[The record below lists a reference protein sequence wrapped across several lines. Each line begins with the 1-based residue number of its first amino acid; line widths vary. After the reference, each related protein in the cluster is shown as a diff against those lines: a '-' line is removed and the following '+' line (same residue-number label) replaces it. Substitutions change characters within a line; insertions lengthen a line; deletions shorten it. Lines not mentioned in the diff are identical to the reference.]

1 MKMGLLMIGGEMS
14 DILTTALQFAAQG
27 ICVVPVATDGSKRP
41 GIASWKEYQNRRPT
55 TDELIAWF
63 SNSQGVGVICGAVSG
78 NLEML
83 ELEGRAVAAKMH
95 KEIKEIAENSGLGD
109 LWSRLNDGYVETT
122 PSGGIHWLYRIDGEV
137 PGNTKLSRRPGENGG
152 VDVLAETRG
161 EGGFVI
167 VAPTAGTCHPS
178 GGQWR
183 ILVGGPDTIPT
194 LTRDE
199 RDALHDLFAI
209 FDELPKADF
218 IAEEIARKSDGP
230 VTPGDDYN
238 ARVSWHQILEPLGWS
253 SVYTNREGVTAWRR
267 PGKSIGISA
276 TTNHAGTDKFYCFS
290 TSTIF
295 DAGSSYSKFAA
306 YALIEHQGSF
316 SEAAR
321 SLRRLGYGASA
332 EIPMTTLGEYNPS
345 GVQMHDEEGNVIV
358 DSSWIP
364 KFIESLDLEADV
376 EPTMLRREDGNH
388 ILYAGKINAIFGESE
403 SGKTWVA
410 LEAVRQEL
418 AKGNRV
424 FYIDF
429 EDSARGIM
437 NRLKTLKTP
446 PEALSGF
453 LYANPDTAYSP
464 AISEALMA
472 TLAEFEPSL
481 IVVDGVNAAM
491 NLMGLDL
498 EKNKDAT
505 EFSQRILRP
514 LRSFGS
520 GILTIDHVTKS
531 KDTRGNYAIGAQ
543 AKRADIDGVAIS
555 VSVEQPFGR
564 GIDGALALTVTKDRP
579 GFVRAICPD
588 AKTLGMANVK
598 SSNDTLTVSISGG
611 SVAIPNRHQKM
622 EMVADLLC
630 RHGSQLGRRE
640 ISELLRKEGQGIGN
654 EELVDVIDAL
664 VMKGSVSYRKDGR
677 KFLYGFRAPY
687 LASDVNVFE
696 PVDNLGSE

>member
-1 MKMGLLMIGGEMS
+1 MS
-14 DILTTALQFAAQG
+14 EVLTRALQFAAQG
-27 ICVVPVATDGSKRP
+27 ICTVPVATDGSKRP
-41 GIASWKEYQNRRPT
+41 GIASWKEYQTRRPT
-55 TDELIAWF
+55 SEELMTWF
-63 SNSQGVGVICGAVSG
+63 SLSQGVGVICGAVSG

-109 LWSRLNDGYVETT
+109 LWAKLNQGYVETT

-137 PGNTKLSRRPGENGG
+137 PGNTKLARRPGENGG

-178 GGQWR
+178 GGEWR

-199 RDALHDLFAI
+199 RDALHDLFSI

-218 IAEEIARKSDGP
+218 IAEEITAKPDGP
-230 VTPGDDYN
+230 LSPGDDYN
-238 ARVSWHQILEPLGWS
+238 QRVSWHQILEPLGWTV
-253 SVYTNREGVTAWRR
+253 VYTNREGVTAWRR

-276 TTNHAGTDKFYCFS
+276 TTNHAGTDKFYCFT
-290 TSTIF
+290 TSSIF
-295 DAGSSYSKFAA
+295 EAQTSYSKFAA
-306 YALIEHQGSF
+306 YALIEHAGDF
-316 SEAAR
+316 RAAAKALR
-321 SLRRLGYGASA
+321 SLGYGDTR
-332 EIPMTTLGEYNPS
+332 ELGTLPAVGGDYNPS
-345 GVQMHDEEGNVIV
+345 GVQMHDEEGNVIA

-364 KFIESLDLEADV
+364 RIIESLDLESDT
-376 EPTMLRREDGNH
+376 EPTMLRREDGNL
-388 ILYAGKINAIFGESE
+388 ILYPGKINAIFGESE

-418 AKGNRV
+418 AKGSRV

-429 EDSARGIM
+429 EDSARGIL

-446 PEALSGF
+446 EDAFSRF
-453 LYANPDTAYSP
+453 LYANPDTPYTP
-464 AISEALMA
+464 AISEALLA
-472 TLAEFEPSL
+472 TLREFEPSL

-514 LRSFGS
+514 LRTFGS

-555 VSVEQPFGR
+555 VAVEQPFGR
-564 GIDGALALTVTKDRP
+564 GTDGALALTVTKDRP

-588 AKTLGMANVK
+588 AKTLGMANIR
-598 SSNDTLTVSISGG
+598 SQSDGTLAISISGG
-611 SVAIPNRHQKM
+611 TVRITTKEQKM
-622 EMVADLLC
+622 EMVSEFLR
-630 RHGSQLGRRE
+630 RHGYEMGRNE
-640 ISELLRKEGQGIGN
+640 IVEGLRKEGLAIGN
-654 EELVDVIDAL
+654 IEIKQVIDAL
-664 VMKGSVSYRKDGR
+664 VMAGSVSYRKTGQ
-677 KFLYGFRAPY
+677 KYLYGH
-687 LASDVNVFE
+687 LADFISVDVSAWT
-696 PVDNLGSE
+696 PDA